1 MDKEQVI
8 ALAREAG
15 MYVHTEVQKELLAFA
30 ALVAAAQKEECA
42 KLCAASQLIDYP
54 TIFERIAIRK
64 CAAAI
69 RARGQA

>member
-42 KLCAASQLIDYP
+42 KVLDEMAAQDKHSNYYVV
-54 TIFERIAIRK
+54 
-64 CAAAI
+64 AARAI
-69 RARGQA
+69 RAGGNT